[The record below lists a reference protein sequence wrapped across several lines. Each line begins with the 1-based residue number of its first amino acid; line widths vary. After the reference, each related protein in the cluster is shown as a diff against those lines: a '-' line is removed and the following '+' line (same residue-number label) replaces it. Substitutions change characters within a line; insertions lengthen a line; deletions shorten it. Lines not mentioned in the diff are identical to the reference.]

1 MKSSTT
7 NKILALIIAVL
18 LWAYVM
24 AVEKPLMTQVFE
36 DIPIQIENE
45 AVLLSSDLAIAETS
59 ELTTSVVLEGQRSDL
74 KKLTAEDISASINV
88 VGYGQG
94 RNLVQVNVTVPDKV
108 SVEEIKTP
116 QVQVT
121 IEQLIARNKPVK
133 VNVMNLGAG
142 TEEGAVEVV
151 PQEIEVSGAKSKV
164 NSVSSVQ
171 VTLDASQLA
180 EKGTTVQL
188 GATAVDSEGMPV
200 ENVSLSIDEVEVTAK
215 LFRTKEVDL
224 EVNVSGQPG
233 NGMELASSLIP
244 EKITIKGTKSA
255 LKDISSI
262 QAKPVDISGIT
273 DNTAVMLEPILPEG
287 VEVAR
292 SSSDLSATFNL
303 RDIMRKEFTY
313 SSNEIIIESLSSD
326 YTLSIET
333 STIRVMVSGPQNI
346 MDTLTKSDLV
356 PVLHADGVDIST
368 ASLPVSISYD
378 KRLNSVSVQPSSVNV
393 VVEKSSIVTNPGQTG
408 GGNGAGGNG
417 DASGG
422 TQDENP
428 GTGSDNDEGAGGE

>member
-45 AVLLSSDLAIAETS
+45 AVLRASDLAIAETS

-121 IEQLIARNKPVK
+121 IEQLIARNKPVV
-133 VNVMNLGAG
+133 VNVMNLEAG
-142 TEEGAVEVV
+142 TEEGAVEVA
-151 PQEIEVSGAKSKV
+151 PQEIEVSGAKSRV

-171 VTLDASQLA
+171 VTLDASQLS

-200 ENVSLSIDEVEVTAK
+200 ENVSLSIDEVDVTAK

-224 EVNVSGQPG
+224 EVKVSGQPG
-233 NGMELASSLIP
+233 NGMELASRQIP
-244 EKITIKGTKSA
+244 EKITIKGAKSV

-262 QAKPVDISGIT
+262 EAKPVDISGIT

-287 VEVAR
+287 VEVDR
-292 SSSDLSATFNL
+292 SSADLSATFNL

-313 SSNEIIIESLSSD
+313 SSNEIIIESLSSE

-333 STIRVMVSGPQNI
+333 PTIRVLVSGPQSI

-356 PVLHADGVDIST
+356 PTLHAEGVDIST

-378 KRLNSVSVQPSSVNV
+378 KRLNSVSVQPASVNV
-393 VVEKSSIVTNPGQTG
+393 VVEKSAIVTDPGQNS
-408 GGNGAGGNG
+408 GGNGNAGG
-417 DASGG
+417 SG
-422 TQDENP
+422 TQDEDP
-428 GTGSDNDEGAGGE
+428 GTGSDNNESAGGE